1 MNHAR
6 REKIQQRRARQA
18 AFQQR
23 RAASKNA
30 RQDSLTEEYQ
40 QLVKEDGRTVHSNY
54 DNQTHQLKRKKKRRL
69 GIFYG
74 LLALVFVSIGLLVI
88 GLLFFKVEYV
98 RVEGNTRYP
107 KNDILETTSVE
118 KGSNLFT
125 VNEGEIEKRLTEKY
139 PYISSVELQ
148 RNWPETLIIK
158 ISEAQPAYAL
168 EASEGTG
175 YILLSGSL
183 KILETD
189 VDNLEEGICL
199 VFGLECLSPELGKTA
214 QFEQS
219 EGYKAFVS
227 LISELTS
234 QQYEK
239 VTFLNLE
246 NPIDLSITYD
256 NRLQIRLGSTVQLDY
271 KLQYARYLI
280 ENEIDQKQ
288 KGILNMM
295 SVASGKASFQPKTQI
310 VDGEDGQI
318 DEFYFPPEA
327 ENPMF
332 HQLIPLIL
340 LMFLEKMRKEG
351 NLKEMFGISR
361 KKREKAT

>member
-6 REKIQQRRARQA
+6 REKIQQRKARQA

-23 RAASKNA
+23 RDASKSV

-40 QLVKEDGRTVHSNY
+40 QLVKEDGRTVYGNY

-69 GIFYG
+69 GLFYG

-88 GLLFFKVEYV
+88 GFLFFKVEYI

-107 KNDILETTSVE
+107 ENEILETISIE

-125 VNEGEIEKRLTEKY
+125 ANEGEIERRLIEKY
-139 PYISSVELQ
+139 PYISSVKLQ
-148 RNWPETLIIK
+148 RNWPETLIIQ

-168 EASEGTG
+168 EDSEGTG
-175 YILLSGSL
+175 YILLSDNL
-183 KILETD
+183 KILETK
-189 VDNLEEGICL
+189 VDNLEEEVCL
-199 VFGLECLSPELGKTA
+199 VFGLECLIPELGKTA
-214 QFEQS
+214 QFEQT

-288 KGILNMM
+288 KGILNMI
-295 SVASGKASFQPKTQI
+295 SVANGKASFQPKTQI

-327 ENPMF
+327 EKPYVSSTDSDSSHSDAASGENA
-332 HQLIPLIL
+332 
-340 LMFLEKMRKEG
+340 EG
-351 NLKEMFGISR
+351 G
-361 KKREKAT
+361 TP